1 MTATCHARTAVACSD
16 DVIPV
21 RILQGRRSTDPV
33 RWRTTACAACRAAAA
48 NLGMNMVDDRPDVHP
63 DVRPEWRRRLGARD
77 ETGAVL
83 HPEAVR

>member
-1 MTATCHARTAVACSD
+1 MTATCHARVAVACSG

-33 RWRTTACAACRAAAA
+33 RWRTTACAACRTAAA
-48 NLGMNMVDDRPDVHP
+48 NLGMNMVDDRPA
-63 DVRPEWRRRLGARD
+63 WLQRLAARD
-77 ETGAVL
+77 ETGTVL